1 MKRLSLIMILALAFA
16 LSGCSDKEEPKKAPE
31 SISRNEETKEPAKTD
46 KDDADAKPDT
56 QTPSVEEKTDKAD
69 EPVSDK
75 TTPGKT
81 LTEIKSIIMASIGAS
96 GAVEMDAEA
105 MSSIYGFDTAH
116 IAEAAGFVLMEGTF
130 PHEVIMVKGKDASCA
145 SALESLLKVK
155 LESFVEQSKG
165 YDPENYALA
174 QKCKV
179 EKNGNYV
186 ALFLSPDC
194 EQIKS
199 VYEKYIK

>member
-1 MKRLSLIMILALAFA
+1 MILALAFA

-31 SISRNEETKEPAKTD
+31 SISRNEETKEPTKTD

-69 EPVSDK
+69 EPASDET